1 MRIFPIK
8 VRFFGGHPDV
18 KSGSPLCSFFSS
30 PVKMAVHQKLNYHF
44 HGINSHFYLIKE
56 SMSMNTKKIGLLLMA
71 AIFLGFLITPTTTL
85 AKTCEISPCTT
96 TLDCGEGRTCDKI
109 SVPNV
114 CTSDTFGLNPV
125 GNKVVGK
132 LGNQDLRETAAN
144 LINVLLGILGLIAV
158 VIVLA
163 GGFKWMTAGGN
174 DEKVTEARKMIFS
187 GIIGLAIIMSA
198 WAISLFVINQLSSAT
213 GGNADIPDQG

>member
-1 MRIFPIK
+1 MATL
-8 VRFFGGHPDV
+8 FGFVVLPTPA
-18 KSGSPLCSFFSS
+18 K
-30 PVKMAVHQKLNYHF
+30 AVVD
-44 HGINSHFYLIKE
+44 
-56 SMSMNTKKIGLLLMA
+56 A
-71 AIFLGFLITPTTTL
+71 ACGT
-85 AKTCEISPCTT
+85 A
-96 TLDCGEGRTCDKI
+96 LDCDSGETCKG
-109 SVPNV
+109 SKTELAAKGGK
-114 CTSDTFGLNPV
+114 CETDTFGLNPV
-125 GNKVVGK
+125 GNQVKGK

>member
-1 MRIFPIK
+1 
-8 VRFFGGHPDV
+8 
-18 KSGSPLCSFFSS
+18 
-30 PVKMAVHQKLNYHF
+30 
-44 HGINSHFYLIKE
+44 
-56 SMSMNTKKIGLLLMA
+56 MNTKKIGLLLMA

-85 AKTCEISPCTT
+85 AKTCEIDADCSTGKTCTDIGDGSLFCEKSPCTT